1 MVCGTTLHR
10 KQTQKEA
17 STYIFSLKSH
27 SVSQDRF
34 NVIFT
39 SFPLLVSEEAVDRG
53 LELYWKTDPGK
64 DTFLWILRKF

>member
-39 SFPLLVSEEAVDRG
+39 SFRFLVSEEAVDRG
-53 LELYWKTDPGK
+53 LELY
-64 DTFLWILRKF
+64 